1 MKIIEQTQNPVVS
14 AATLVRS
21 ETGIKSVSTT
31 KLPVYQHITFVEE
44 SAPAKVNNIE
54 QTQGNRPDKN
64 VKTVNATK
72 PMQHPRA
79 SGNPAPA
86 NIYQVILVPSSS
98 EVPVTQNFARIS
110 ANRSNGVR
118 SKITLTTVQ
127 PNQVITNQSARNQ
140 AVTRPTPPSETL
152 PRNAIPT
159 SQAQSSKTYHT
170 PLSSSA
176 MSHNGLNSKTTT
188 ATANSLGCTHPNGPP
203 TTRVTALQSIQDH
216 TQRDR
221 LQIES
226 NYTAVQQ
233 SYKTSTFV
241 GNCQSDVN
249 QLLTKPMPGT
259 SFSLETL
266 VKDGVLTSG
275 KNVLTATAEV
285 IINFQRS
292 F

>member
-21 ETGIKSVSTT
+21 ETGITSVSTT

-110 ANRSNGVR
+110 ANRSNGVPIDSR

-140 AVTRPTPPSETL
+140 TVTRPTPPSETL
-152 PRNAIPT
+152 PRNAIST

-170 PLSSSA
+170 PSSSPA

-188 ATANSLGCTHPNGPP
+188 TTAISLGCTHPSGPP
-203 TTRVTALQSIQDH
+203 TTRVTALQSIQDD
-216 TQRDR
+216 TQRHR

-226 NYTAVQQ
+226 NYPAVQQ
-233 SYKTSTFV
+233 PYKTSTFV

-266 VKDGVLTSG
+266 VKWCSHFWE
-275 KNVLTATAEV
+275 KC
-285 IINFQRS
+285 S
-292 F
+292 HSHC